1 MAATKTRNAPTC
13 FGPNVKILR
22 QRRGRSQEEVSIG
35 LDVKRSSW
43 SGYENGTAEPPFEV
57 LLRVSEY
64 FQVSI
69 DKLLKFDLTALSESQ
84 LSTLERGWDIDLTG
98 KQLRVLATTVNSE
111 DRENVE
117 LVPEKAK
124 AGYALGYADPEY
136 ISILPTFQMP
146 FLARDRKYRTF
157 QISGDSMPPV
167 ADGSWVTG
175 EYVQNWQTVR
185 DGQPYIVVTKDDGIV
200 FKVAYNQL
208 KEKGTL
214 LLCSTNPL
222 YAPYEVQVTNVLEI
236 WKFVHFISAELPEPN
251 MSRDELARSVVE
263 LRKEV
268 GQLRL
273 AMEQQG
279 RLSF

>member
-1 MAATKTRNAPTC
+1 
-13 FGPNVKILR
+13 
-22 QRRGRSQEEVSIG
+22 
-35 LDVKRSSW
+35 VKRSSY
-43 SGYENGTAEPPFEV
+43 SGYENGTAEPSFE
-57 LLRVSEY
+57 LLVRMSEY
-64 FQVSI
+64 FKVSI
-69 DKLLKFDLTALSESQ
+69 DKLLRDDLGALSDSQ
-84 LSTLERGWDIDLTG
+84 MGVLERGGDIDLSG
-98 KQLRVLATTVNSE
+98 RRLRVLATTVDRE